1 MSRVNGTEIYFSHE
15 EICDALKNFNKEY
28 KDGNIKQKID
38 YRLWQKLKKSIY
50 GVTVENSFDGEGR
63 EVLDFF
69 EVQRKHITRSDG
81 TEETKYFTE
90 LSDWIG
96 AFDIYGSE
104 FGWFFYDNYF
114 LKHSDLDPDTIYD
127 DWEAYG
133 SMRDMYASS
142 ACTSSSGN
150 SYKKMIDGKEVD
162 YWDYTPNYDQAQKIY
177 NNLSVGTTIGTTLN
191 SSDYTFS
198 VDTNTAS
205 IYGEPI
211 ATEKYVDKSV
221 KEAINEIVNKYNE
234 KEKDSMKGFNFN
246 FGPCTGDNIKMSVY
260 GLAIQNANG
269 EWVSYDAKSGQI
281 MNVDLL
287 NFDGRKF
294 MFKMPVAIKDIAKGD
309 IVIHNKVPMF
319 VLGVTEDG
327 VIAVDVRAGEEK
339 KILPTN
345 SPFGFNFVTKVVS
358 MFNAFNGAPTPDAP
372 FGNFLPFMMMGEG
385 NEIDPFVMCM
395 MLQNMGTVPGGS
407 LFSNPMMMYFLMKD
421 GDAQK
426 DLIMPMFMMQ
436 AMGQPA
442 SGVIKSNK

>member
-28 KDGNIKQKID
+28 KDGNIKEKIE

-50 GVTVENSFDGEGR
+50 GITVENSFDKEGR

-69 EVQRKHITRSDG
+69 EVQRKHIVRSDG

-96 AFDIYGSE
+96 AFDIYNSE

-114 LKHSDLDPDTIYD
+114 LKHSDLNPDTIYD

-142 ACTSSSGN
+142 ACTRSSGN
-150 SYKKMIDGKEVD
+150 QTLNNKEIE
-162 YWDYTPNYDQAQKIY
+162 YWDC
-177 NNLSVGTTIGTTLN
+177 NNLTIGTTTGKTQTLQSN
-191 SSDYTFS
+191 DYILS
-198 VDTNTAS
+198 VDTNTVNVC
-205 IYGEPI
+205 GEPI
-211 ATEKYVDKSV
+211 ATKNYVDKSV
-221 KEAINEIVNKYNE
+221 KEAIDEIVNKYNE

-260 GLAIQNANG
+260 GLAIQNTNG
-269 EWVSYDAKSGQI
+269 EWVSYDTKSGQI

-309 IVIHNKVPMF
+309 IVIHNTVPMF
-319 VLGVTEDG
+319 VLDIKDGG

-358 MFNAFNGAPTPDAP
+358 MFNAFNGVPTPDAP

-385 NEIDPFVMCM
+385 NDVDPFVMCM
-395 MLQNMGTVPGGS
+395 MMQNMRLSYQESDTIRLWPHPDELTNLLQS
-407 LFSNPMMMYFLMKD
+407 L
-421 GDAQK
+421 
-426 DLIMPMFMMQ
+426 
-436 AMGQPA
+436 
-442 SGVIKSNK
+442 

>member
-1 MSRVNGTEIYFSHE
+1 MSRVNGTEIYFSHN

-28 KDGNIKQKID
+28 KDGNIKEKID

-50 GVTVENSFDGEGR
+50 GVTVENSFDKEGR

-96 AFDIYGSE
+96 AFDIYNSE

-114 LKHSDLDPDTIYD
+114 LKHSDLNPDTIYD

-133 SMRDMYASS
+133 NMRDIYVSKI
-142 ACTSSSGN
+142 CSSSSSNQTLNGEE
-150 SYKKMIDGKEVD
+150 IE
-162 YWDYTPNYDQAQKIY
+162 YWDYTPNYDKAEKTY
-177 NNLSVGTTIGTTLN
+177 SNLTVGTTIGKTLQ
-191 SSDYTFS
+191 SSDYAFS
-198 VDTNTAS
+198 VDTDTAS

-211 ATEKYVDKSV
+211 ATQKYVDKSV
-221 KEAINEIVNKYNE
+221 EEAINEIVNKYNE

-260 GLAIQNANG
+260 GLAIQNTNG
-269 EWVSYDAKSGQI
+269 EWVSYDTKSGQI

-319 VLGVTEDG
+319 VLGVTDDG

-395 MLQNMGTVPGGS
+395 MMQNMGNAQCGNM
-407 LFSNPMMMYFLMKD
+407 FSNPMMMYFLMKD
-421 GDAQK
+421 GGADK
-426 DLIMPMFMMQ
+426 DFMLPMLMMQ

-442 SGVIKSNK
+442 SEVIKSNK

>member
-28 KDGNIKQKID
+28 KDGNIKQKIE

-50 GVTVENSFDGEGR
+50 GVTVENSFDKEGR

-69 EVQRKHITRSDG
+69 EVQRKHIVRSDG

-133 SMRDMYASS
+133 TMRDMYASS
-142 ACTSSSGN
+142 ACTSSGGN
-150 SYKKMIDGKEVD
+150 GYKKMIDGQEVD

-177 NNLSVGTTIGTTLN
+177 NNLSVGTTIGKTLQ

>member
-1 MSRVNGTEIYFSHE
+1 MSQIEAEKIYFSHA
-15 EICDALKNFNKEY
+15 EISEALNNFNQLY
-28 KDGNIKQKID
+28 KSDKVKQKID
-38 YRLWQKLKKSIY
+38 YQIWKKLKSCVY
-50 GVTVENSFDGEGR
+50 GINIEYCYSLSNE
-63 EVLDFF
+63 ELLMFF
-69 EVQRKHITRSDG
+69 EVIKDKNGNLVSAD
-81 TEETKYFTE
+81 TEIC
-90 LSDWIG
+90 S
-96 AFDIYGSE
+96 FDIYNSE
-104 FGWFFYDNYF
+104 FGIFFATNYYY
-114 LKHSDLDPDTIYD
+114 KHSDLNPDTIYD

-150 SYKKMIDGKEVD
+150 GYKKMIDGQEVD

-177 NNLSVGTTIGTTLN
+177 NNLSVGTTIGKTLQ

-211 ATEKYVDKSV
+211 VTQKYVDKSV
-221 KEAINEIVNKYNE
+221 KEAIDEIVNKYNE

-260 GLAIQNANG
+260 GLAIQNTNG
-269 EWVSYDAKSGQI
+269 EWVSYDTKSGQI

-319 VLGVTEDG
+319 VLSVTDDG

>member
-1 MSRVNGTEIYFSHE
+1 MSRINGTEIYFSHE

-28 KDGNIKQKID
+28 KDGNIKQKIE

-96 AFDIYGSE
+96 AFDIYDSE

-114 LKHSDLDPDTIYD
+114 LKHSDLNPDTIYD

-142 ACTSSSGN
+142 TCSSSSGN
-150 SYKKMIDGKEVD
+150 GYKKMIDGKEVE
-162 YWDYTPNYDQAQKIY
+162 YWDYTPNYDQAEKIY
-177 NNLSVGTTIGTTLN
+177 NNLSVGTTIGKTLN
-191 SSDYTFS
+191 QSDFTFS

-319 VLGVTEDG
+319 VLGVTDDG

-442 SGVIKSNK
+442 SEVIKSNK

>member
-1 MSRVNGTEIYFSHE
+1 MSRINGTEIYFSHE

-28 KDGNIKQKID
+28 KDGNIKEKID

-50 GVTVENSFDGEGR
+50 GITVENSFDREGR

-142 ACTSSSGN
+142 
-150 SYKKMIDGKEVD
+150 
-162 YWDYTPNYDQAQKIY
+162 IY
-177 NNLSVGTTIGTTLN
+177 V
-191 SSDYTFS
+191 
-198 VDTNTAS
+198 
-205 IYGEPI
+205 EPI
-211 ATEKYVDKSV
+211 ATEGYVDKSV

-260 GLAIQNANG
+260 GLAIQNTNG

-294 MFKMPVAIKDIAKGD
+294 MFKMPVAIKDIAQGD

-319 VLGVTEDG
+319 VLGVTDDG

-395 MLQNMGTVPGGS
+395 MMQNMGNAQSGNM
-407 LFSNPMMMYFLMKD
+407 FSNPMMMYFLMKD
-421 GDAQK
+421 GAADK
-426 DLIMPMFMMQ
+426 DFMLPMLMMQ
-436 AMGQPA
+436 TMGQPA
-442 SGVIKSNK
+442 SEVIKSNK